1 MARHHASLTM
11 RTGRP
16 LLFFDF
22 VDPGSRLACHMI
34 EEAGAAHALRWRG
47 LELRPPPG
55 PMIDPGDPDW
65 RARQD
70 HASTHAGELGL
81 PIEAAE
87 FVPWTRKAHELA
99 EFARERDCY
108 HGVRRALFEAHF
120 VDRIDVGRIDL
131 LVQVA
136 HRAGLDRGEARVALD
151 VDRYTGVVLEH
162 RAEARELGVTEVPAL
177 VDGGRRLQGVTTP
190 EAFDGWARW
199 IRNEL
204 ATTKE
209 E

>member
-1 MARHHASLTM
+1 MPTP
-11 RTGRP
+11 RP
-16 LLFFDF
+16 RFFFDF

-34 EEAGAAHALRWRG
+34 EEAGAAHVVRWHG
-47 LELRPPPG
+47 LELRPPPR

-65 RARQD
+65 RERQ
-70 HASTHAGELGL
+70 ALIAPRALELDL
-81 PIEAAE
+81 LLETAE

-120 VDRIDVGRIDL
+120 VDRTDIGRIDL
-131 LVQVA
+131 LVEVA

-162 RAEARELGVTEVPAL
+162 RATARELEVKEVPAL
-177 VDGGRRLQGVTTP
+177 VDGGRRLQGAANP
-190 EAFDGWARW
+190 EALDGWACW
-199 IRNEL
+199 IGNEL
-204 ATTKE
+204 TTTTEK
-209 E
+209 

>member
-1 MARHHASLTM
+1 MARHHAPLTM
-11 RTGRP
+11 PTPNP

-34 EEAGAAHALRWRG
+34 EKAGAAHAVRWRG
-47 LELRPPPG
+47 LELRPPPL
-55 PMIDPGDPDW
+55 PLIDPGNPDW
-65 RARQD
+65 RAR
-70 HASTHAGELGL
+70 HSPVAPPALELGL
-81 PIEAAE
+81 PMDTPNL
-87 FVPWTRKAHELA
+87 VPWTRKAHELA

-120 VDRIDVGRIDL
+120 VDRTDIGRIDL
-131 LVQVA
+131 LVEIA

-177 VDGGRRLQGVTTP
+177 VDGGRHLQGVATP
-190 EAFDGWARW
+190 EAFDGWTRW

-204 ATTKE
+204 TTTKQE
-209 E
+209 